1 MSTVRRVQKSGSAGY
16 SIVELLIV
24 LGIVAVAAIFVANI
38 AGGAA
43 SGQRLE
49 RAFSEIQMVKSAAES
64 YRSAPARAGLFTGV
78 SVTALSGRG
87 YNVEPLT
94 TGTNQ
99 NAFGLTI
106 AIAPAAAGADATL
119 TYATDNAEDCNQ
131 LIDRFT
137 NIAGVKGTPAC
148 ASNTITITLE

>member
-1 MSTVRRVQKSGSAGY
+1 MESQRGEHGNWSGY

-24 LGIVAVAAIFVANI
+24 LGVIAVAAIFIANI

-49 RAFSEIQMVKSAAES
+49 RAFSEIQMVKAAAES
-64 YRSAPARAGLFTGV
+64 YRSAPARAGLFTGIT
-78 SVTALSGRG
+78 VTALSSRG

-106 AIAPAAAGADATL
+106 AVAPAAGGADATI
-119 TYATDNAEDCNQ
+119 TYATDNAADCNQ

-148 ASNTITITLE
+148 SGNTLTVTLE